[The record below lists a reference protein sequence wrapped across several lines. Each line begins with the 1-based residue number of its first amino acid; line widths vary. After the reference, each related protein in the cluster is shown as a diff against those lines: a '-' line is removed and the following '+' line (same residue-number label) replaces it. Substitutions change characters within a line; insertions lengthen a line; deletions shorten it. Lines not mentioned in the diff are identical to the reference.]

1 MTVQFV
7 RASNSGVT
15 FTVGTSFYK
24 AEHGSK
30 FETPEGKK
38 ITISYPLTLFVT
50 FYNTGE
56 LGDIQITY
64 SYTDGE
70 PADASKLVKG
80 FYQVEPITEV

>member
-1 MTVQFV
+1 MFEGYANEVLCNYKFEFSIHAGPGDVMTVQFV

-56 LGDIQITY
+56 LGDI
-64 SYTDGE
+64 
-70 PADASKLVKG
+70 
-80 FYQVEPITEV
+80 